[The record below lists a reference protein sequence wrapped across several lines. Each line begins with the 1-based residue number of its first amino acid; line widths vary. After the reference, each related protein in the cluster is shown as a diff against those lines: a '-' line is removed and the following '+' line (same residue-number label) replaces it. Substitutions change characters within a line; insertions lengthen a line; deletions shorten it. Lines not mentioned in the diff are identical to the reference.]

1 MTGASRYDAIV
12 IGAGHNGLIA
22 GAYLARAGKK
32 VVVLERRDVVGG
44 AAVTEEIFPGYRFT
58 EFSYVV
64 SLLRPEIIRDLELPR
79 HGLKILPLPST
90 VTPMDNG
97 DYLAA
102 WDDHDLTR
110 RELYRHSPRDAEAAD
125 EYSRVMA
132 RAAKA
137 IKPVIG
143 LVPPD
148 PSSLSWRDLRG
159 LLKLGQY
166 GASLSESEIYRI
178 AKLVTQ
184 SSADLL
190 DEWFEF
196 DPLKGTKSASGI
208 IGTFL
213 GPRSPGTAY
222 VLLHHYMGE
231 IDGAFRAWG
240 FAKNGTGGVSA
251 AIANSARALGVEI
264 RTGAAV
270 EKVIVRGG
278 RAIGVALANGDE
290 LHATVVM
297 SAADP
302 KRSFLQ
308 FVDAQH
314 FPDEFTQA
322 IRDFRVRGSSGKV
335 NIALSELPQFT
346 CLPGE
351 GPLHRGAISISPSID
366 YIERAYD
373 EAKYGQFSQRP
384 YIDMIIPSMID
395 RDMAPPGHHV
405 MSCFVQYAPYDI
417 EGGWDDAKRD
427 QLGEAVIATI
437 EQYAPNIRECI
448 VGMQVISPKDIERIA
463 ISSGVALYYT
473 VTLYPEASS
482 SENNVSEG
490 NEGASTDRASFMSI
504 SSLANGKLPGWKRLG
519 AEGWGYEDVL
529 PFFRKLE
536 DFEGGASAERGSGGP
551 IPVRYCPDAV
561 MRSEEFRNAAV
572 ELGYDGPHTL
582 ERAPGIHH
590 ALRRLL
596 PAGFAL
602 QHLARGEFHGIQY
615 ALGRVQPAKLFLD
628 CLVEDA
634 VILEGRFPAHAA
646 DEANG
651 FHM

>member
-1 MTGASRYDAIV
+1 MSSNQYDAIV

-22 GAYLARAGKK
+22 AAYFARAGKK
-32 VVVLERRDVVGG
+32 VVVLERREVVGG
-44 AAVTEEIFPGYRFT
+44 AAMTEEIFPGYRFT

-90 VTPMDNG
+90 VTPFENG
-97 DYLAA
+97 DYLAG

-110 RELYRHSPRDAEAAD
+110 QEVYRHSPKDAEAYD

-137 IKPVIG
+137 IKPIISM
-143 LVPPD
+143 VPPD
-148 PSSLSWRDLRG
+148 PSSLSPRDLLG
-159 LLKLGQY
+159 LLKLGKY
-166 GASLSESEIYRI
+166 ARGLTEKELYRI

-251 AIANSARALGVEI
+251 AIARSAQALGVEI
-264 RTGAAV
+264 RTNAMV
-270 EKVIVRGG
+270 QQVIVKNG
-278 RAIGVALANGDE
+278 RAAGVALANGDE
-290 LHATVVM
+290 LTARTVM

-302 KRSFLQ
+302 KRTFLQ
-308 FVDAQH
+308 FVEGKH
-314 FPDEFTQA
+314 LPDDFTAA
-322 IRDFRVRGSSGKV
+322 IKSFRVRGSSGKV
-335 NIALSELPQFT
+335 NIALNALPDFT

-373 EAKYGQFSQRP
+373 EAKYGAFAKNP

-417 EGGWDDAKRD
+417 EGGWDDAKREAF
-427 QLGEAVIATI
+427 GETVISTI
-437 EQYAPNIRECI
+437 ERYAPNIRRAI
-448 VGMQVISPKDIERIA
+448 VGKQVITPKDIEMIA
-463 ISSGVALYYT
+463 GITGGNIFHGELLLHQLFFLRPAPQWADFRTPLPGYYF
-473 VTLYPEASS
+473 
-482 SENNVSEG
+482 
-490 NEGASTDRASFMSI
+490 GASGAHPGGGVMG
-504 SSLANGKLPGWKRLG
+504 AAGKLAAQEVLKDWK
-519 AEGWGYEDVL
+519 
-529 PFFRKLE
+529 
-536 DFEGGASAERGSGGP
+536 
-551 IPVRYCPDAV
+551 
-561 MRSEEFRNAAV
+561 
-572 ELGYDGPHTL
+572 
-582 ERAPGIHH
+582 
-590 ALRRLL
+590 
-596 PAGFAL
+596 
-602 QHLARGEFHGIQY
+602 
-615 ALGRVQPAKLFLD
+615 
-628 CLVEDA
+628 
-634 VILEGRFPAHAA
+634 
-646 DEANG
+646 
-651 FHM
+651 

>member
-1 MTGASRYDAIV
+1 MNGGRYDAIV

-22 GAYLARAGKK
+22 SAYLARAGKR
-32 VVVLERRDVVGG
+32 VLVLERRDIVGG

-64 SLLRPEIIRDLELPR
+64 SLLRPEIIRDLELPK

-90 VTPMDNG
+90 VTPLDNG

-110 RELYRHSPRDAEAAD
+110 REIYRHSPRDAEAAD

-137 IKPVIG
+137 IKPVLG

-148 PSSLSWRDLRG
+148 PSSMSWRDLRG

-166 GASLSESEIYRI
+166 GAGLSEREIYRI

-184 SSADLL
+184 SAADLL
-190 DEWFEF
+190 DEWFEL

-240 FAKNGTGGVSA
+240 FAKNGTGGVTA
-251 AIANSARALGVEI
+251 AIASSARALGVEI

-270 EKVIVRGG
+270 AKVLVRGG
-278 RAIGVALANGDE
+278 RACGVALESGEEFAAG
-290 LHATVVM
+290 VVM

-302 KRSFLQ
+302 KRTFLQ
-308 FVDAQH
+308 FVDRAH
-314 FPDEFTQA
+314 LPDELVTAVQN
-322 IRDFRVRGSSGKV
+322 FRVRGSSGKV
-335 NIALSELPQFT
+335 NIALSELPDFT
-346 CLPGE
+346 CLPGP

-373 EAKYGQFSQRP
+373 EAKYGQFSKQP
-384 YIDMIIPSMID
+384 YIDMVIPSMID

-417 EGGWDDAKRD
+417 EGGWDDAKREAF
-427 QLGEAVIATI
+427 GEAVISTI
-437 EQYAPNIRECI
+437 ERYAPNIRRAI
-448 VGMQVISPKDIERIA
+448 VGKQVITPKDIERIA
-463 ISSGVALYYT
+463 GITGGNIFHGELLLHQLFFLRPAPQWADFRTPLPGYYF
-473 VTLYPEASS
+473 
-482 SENNVSEG
+482 
-490 NEGASTDRASFMSI
+490 GASGAHPGGGVMG
-504 SSLANGKLPGWKRLG
+504 AAGKL
-519 AEGWGYEDVL
+519 AAHEI
-529 PFFRKLE
+529 LE
-536 DFEGGASAERGSGGP
+536 DW
-551 IPVRYCPDAV
+551 
-561 MRSEEFRNAAV
+561 
-572 ELGYDGPHTL
+572 
-582 ERAPGIHH
+582 
-590 ALRRLL
+590 
-596 PAGFAL
+596 
-602 QHLARGEFHGIQY
+602 
-615 ALGRVQPAKLFLD
+615 K
-628 CLVEDA
+628 
-634 VILEGRFPAHAA
+634 
-646 DEANG
+646 
-651 FHM
+651 